1 MPIRIGGLTVLAALA
16 LVSPAIAGETIHV
29 TIQNL
34 KFAPVNISAHVGDTI
49 EWTNKDIVEHSATAL
64 NKEFDVVIPANGVG
78 RVTLARPGKID
89 YFCRFH
95 PFMKGEIMVA
105 P

>member
-95 PFMKGEIMVA
+95 PFMKGEIVVA

>member
-1 MPIRIGGLTVLAALA
+1 VQVGVGALA
-16 LVSPAIAGETIHV
+16 LFVAAAFVSPAIAGETIHV

-64 NKEFDVVIPANGVG
+64 NKEFDVVMPANGVG

-95 PFMKGEIMVA
+95 PFMKGEIVVA